1 MHRKVTKDTRLMRP
15 RKLLC
20 ILLIILTLPAASV
33 YAEVADSVPV
43 SAVQYKSQLWFRQ
56 LIENGFRINDPGV
69 NYPRFARF
77 LLKIYNWGDKT
88 FNSYDKNYVVGTGK
102 NWKLTGRNYNW
113 IESYALF
120 FTDNTDIRMNSDP
133 YSDIGAH
140 IGFMA
145 VSIGYTFKANELIGN
160 SGNNTHNHHEY
171 GFTCSRLA
179 ANLTYSKTSG
189 GVKITKFGDYEL
201 EHSLRF
207 NGVTQKTFSLDAYY
221 FFNNRKYS
229 QAAAYCYSKYQL
241 KSAGSIIAGI
251 NYGTQTIKL
260 DFTELPLDMMDWMPG
275 DYTHYDFHYT
285 EYNLILGY
293 AYNWVLHPRRWLVN
307 VTALPSIGYKH
318 SYEDSTDGKKDMF
331 ATTAKLMLGVVYNHR
346 NLFASLN
353 GRFDGHLHFGDGY
366 TFFNS
371 IESFS
376 LNVGMRF

>member
-1 MHRKVTKDTRLMRP
+1 MGLRKF
-15 RKLLC
+15 LC
-20 ILLIILTLPAASV
+20 ILSLILTMLPVTSV
-33 YAEVADSVPV
+33 YAEDTDSVSV
-43 SAVQYKSQLWFRQ
+43 SKFQYKSQYWFKQ

-69 NYPRFARF
+69 NYPKFPRF

-88 FNSYDKNYVVGTGK
+88 FNSYDKEYVVGTGK
-102 NWKLTGRNYNW
+102 NWKLTGKNYNW
-113 IESYALF
+113 LESYALF
-120 FTDNTDIRMNSDP
+120 FTSHTDIRMNSDP

-145 VSIGYTFKANELIGN
+145 VNVGYTFKADELFGKPK
-160 SGNNTHNHHEY
+160 NTRSHYEY

-179 ANLTYSKTSG
+179 ANVTYTKTSG
-189 GVKITKFGDYEL
+189 GVKISKFGDYDL
-201 EHSLRF
+201 PHSFSF
-207 NGVTQKTFSLDAYY
+207 NGVRQKTFSLDAYY
-221 FFNNRKYS
+221 FFNNKKYS

-241 KSAGSIIAGI
+241 KSAGSMIAGF
-251 NYGTQTIKL
+251 NYGTQNINL
-260 DFTELPLDMMDWMPG
+260 DFTKLPIEMMEWMPG
-275 DYTHYDFHYT
+275 DYTYYNFHYT
-285 EYNLILGY
+285 EYNITLGY

-307 VTALPSIGYKH
+307 VTVLPSVGYKH

-331 ATTAKLMLGVVYNHR
+331 ALAPRVMLGVVYNHR

-371 IESFS
+371 IESLS